1 MNHEANMTDAE
12 RSAFIN
18 QCQLANCSHSLIEHV
33 SAMETPAP
41 RLLETPSQ
49 AAIVGSN
56 LLAFAEGF
64 SRQNKED
71 VMDSFLFATRVANKA
86 FSAETQ
92 SQEWYGRFNK
102 VLATLGWFSTN
113 WSYSRYRS
121 KHQRFSME
129 QAGLEILG
137 SAVAAAALPGP
148 ASFAMLKV
156 AGDAVA
162 ALKAQD
168 KPLRLFERQTKTHT
182 GANFR
187 IGACTESTDG
197 TINMAMGAVNFST
210 DSTVTNVLFWEWN
223 SAQVSAFRG
232 EDHLVLNT
240 RIYATLRKKI
250 QDRLSDSAAS
260 AIDEFAI

>member
-1 MNHEANMTDAE
+1 MKHEASMTDAE

-18 QCQLANCSHSLIEHV
+18 HCQLANCSHSLIEHL

-41 RLLETPSQ
+41 RLLADPGQ

-56 LLAFAEGF
+56 LLAFAEGV

-71 VMDSFLFATRVANKA
+71 IMDSFLFATLVANKA
-86 FSAETQ
+86 FNPETQ
-92 SQEWYGRFNK
+92 SQEWYARFNK
-102 VLATLGWFSTN
+102 VLATLGWFSAN

-121 KHQRFSME
+121 THHRFSME

-137 SAVAAAALPGP
+137 SAIAAAALPGP

-156 AGDAVA
+156 AGEAIE
-162 ALKAQD
+162 ALKAQN

-197 TINMAMGAVNFST
+197 TINLAMGAVNFST
-210 DSTVTNVLFWEWN
+210 DSAVTNVLFWEWN
-223 SAQVSAFRG
+223 SAQVRAFRG
-232 EDHLVLNT
+232 EDHLVFNT
-240 RIYATLRKKI
+240 RIYATLRKQI
-250 QDRLSDSAAS
+250 QQRLSKNAEL
-260 AIDEFAI
+260 AIEEFEI